1 MAANWVSSG
10 ASAPQLTTSY
20 TDIIDSIRERDE
32 DVAKQFNTP
41 STNALLGSNHVTGTI
56 RWDGA
61 TSKWSLYG
69 GSSWADLTS
78 EYDVN
83 VTTVKSCAP
92 NNAAGNNN
100 LPRNNLTL
108 QSNLISHYLG
118 ASSQDAAFFRNATN
132 INAGTIADTYL
143 PATISSDIT
152 GNAATFSVAENNTT
166 NETVYPIFADGATG
180 AQGAETDTGLTYNP
194 STGVLTTTQVTGNLT
209 GNVTGN
215 SAGTHTGAVAGN
227 ATTATTLATGRT
239 IAMTGDIVWNSGTF
253 NGSANVTAA
262 AAIQAN
268 TVDNSELVNNS
279 NIQLGGLGVG
289 TAGAAGEI
297 RATGTITAH
306 YSDERLKIKTGTIT
320 NALHKVNSLTGF
332 KYVENTLANSLGFTT
347 GENFVGVSAQELQKV
362 LPEAVKPAPF
372 DLGEN
377 NKSIS
382 GENYLTVQYEKI
394 VPLLVES
401 IKELKHLVDYQ
412 ASEIEDLK
420 AHQKF
425 TS

>member
-1 MAANWVSSG
+1 MAANWASG
-10 ASAPQLTTSY
+10 TDPQLSSTY
-20 TDIIDSIRERDE
+20 ANVINYIRERDE

-41 STNALLGSNHVTGTI
+41 SSNALLGTNHVTGTI

-69 GSSWADLTS
+69 GSSWADLSST
-78 EYDVN
+78 YAIN
-83 VTTVKSCAP
+83 VSTVASCAP
-92 NNAAGNNN
+92 NNASGANN
-100 LPRNNLTL
+100 LPRNNGSL
-108 QSNLISHYLG
+108 QSNLISQYLG
-118 ASSQDAAFFRNATN
+118 ASAQDDAFFRNATN
-132 INAGTIADTYL
+132 LNAGTIPSARLTGTYG
-143 PATISSDIT
+143 ISVT
-152 GNAATFSVAENNTT
+152 GNSATFTVAENNTT
-166 NETVYPIFADGATG
+166 DETVYPVFVDGATG
-180 AQGAETDTGLTYNP
+180 TQGAETDTGLTYNP
-194 STGVLTTTQVTGNLT
+194 SSGLLTTTTVAGNLT

-215 SAGTHTGAVAGN
+215 TSGSSGSCTGLSA
-227 ATTATTLATGRT
+227 TATALATART
-239 IAMTGDIVWNSGTF
+239 VGMTGDVVWTSAAF
-253 NGSANVTAA
+253 NGSGNVTGT

-289 TAGAAGEI
+289 TAGASGEI
-297 RATGTITAH
+297 RATGTVTAH
-306 YSDERLKIKTGTIT
+306 YSDERLKIKTGTIN
-320 NALHKVNSLTGF
+320 NALNKVNSLTGF
-332 KYVENTLANSLGFTT
+332 KYIENSLANSLGFTT

-401 IKELKHLVDYQ
+401 IKELKYLIEYQ
-412 ASEIEDLK
+412 SEEIEKLK

>member
-1 MAANWVSSG
+1 MAANWASG
-10 ASAPQLTTSY
+10 TDPQLSSTYANVLS
-20 TDIIDSIRERDE
+20 SIRERDE

-41 STNALLGSNHVTGTI
+41 SSNALLGSNHVTGTI

-61 TSKWSLYG
+61 TSKWMLYG
-69 GSSWADLTS
+69 GSSWAVLAS
-78 EYDVN
+78 EYDID

-92 NNAAGNNN
+92 NNASGANN
-100 LPRNNLTL
+100 LPRNNGTL
-108 QSNLISHYLG
+108 QSNLISQYLG
-118 ASSQDAAFFRNATN
+118 ASAQDAAFFRNASN
-132 INAGTIADTYL
+132 INAGTIADARL
-143 PATISSDIT
+143 PASISSDIT
-152 GNAATFSVAENNTT
+152 GNSATFTVAENNTT
-166 NETVYPIFADGATG
+166 DETVYPVFVDGATG
-180 AQGAETDTGLTYNP
+180 TQGAETDTGLTYNP
-194 STGVLTTTQVTGNLT
+194 SSGVLTTTSVTGNLT

-215 SAGTHTGAVAGN
+215 TSGSAGSCTGNSV
-227 ATTATTLATGRT
+227 TATALATGRT
-239 IAMTGDIVWNSGTF
+239 IGMTGDVVWT
-253 NGSANVTAA
+253 SASFTGAGNVTGT

-268 TVDNSELVNNS
+268 TVDNTELVNNTA
-279 NIQLGGLGVG
+279 IQLGGLGVG
-289 TAGAAGEI
+289 TAGAAGEV

-306 YSDERLKIKTGTIT
+306 YSDERLKIKIGTIN
-320 NALHKVNSLTGF
+320 NALDKVNSLTGF
-332 KYVENTLANSLGFTT
+332 KYIENSLANSLGYTT

-372 DLGEN
+372 DLDEN

-401 IKELKHLVDYQ
+401 IKELKYLVEYQ
-412 ASEIEDLK
+412 SHEIEELR